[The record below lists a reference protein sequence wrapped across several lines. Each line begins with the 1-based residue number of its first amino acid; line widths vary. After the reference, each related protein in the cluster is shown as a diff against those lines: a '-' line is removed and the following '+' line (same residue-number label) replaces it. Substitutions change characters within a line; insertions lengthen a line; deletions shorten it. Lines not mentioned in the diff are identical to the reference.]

1 MKIVT
6 QNWQMTNFRYQYVR
20 SPCYSLLFQ
29 APLSA
34 GLLAIAVLIFEPVTA
49 ERGLLASWSW
59 SSLVCTKNPKITLIK
74 IEQILRYHNS
84 YDSII
89 SIDFSL
95 NMLGVLN
102 TVTRGA
108 SVNLQQAPLTQ
119 WVRADS
125 IYTGAQF
132 KANNIIMLLASLF
145 SQLVVLASGVVAF
158 SVNLSIYWII
168 GNTSP
173 VTYPS
178 LQHRKIN
185 IMHHLKSHVPSRL
198 VILWTSSFQFP

>member
-6 QNWQMTNFRYQYVR
+6 QNWQMTNLRYQYVG
-20 SPCYSLLFQ
+20 SPCYFLLFQ

-49 ERGLLASWSW
+49 ESGLLASWSW
-59 SSLVCTKNPKITLIK
+59 SSL
-74 IEQILRYHNS
+74 
-84 YDSII
+84 
-89 SIDFSL
+89 
-95 NMLGVLN
+95 
-102 TVTRGA
+102 
-108 SVNLQQAPLTQ
+108 
-119 WVRADS
+119 
-125 IYTGAQF
+125 
-132 KANNIIMLLASLF
+132 
-145 SQLVVLASGVVAF
+145 LVVLASGVVAF

-185 IMHHLKSHVPSRL
+185 IMHPVKKLCPLHFLIKWPCEWVH
-198 VILWTSSFQFP
+198 SSFLNQKTDIIWLDIWNSVSFSWEVISFSTIPCVPIKWWV